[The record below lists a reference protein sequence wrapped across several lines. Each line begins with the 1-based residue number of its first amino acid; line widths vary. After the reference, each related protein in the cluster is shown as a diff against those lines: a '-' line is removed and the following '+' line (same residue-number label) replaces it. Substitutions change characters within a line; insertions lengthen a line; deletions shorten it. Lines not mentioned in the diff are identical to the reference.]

1 MDWSITYLLQG
12 RFTIA
17 AKHHINIAEIYETE
31 MADLDKVS
39 IKSTSMIIPLQVVFY
54 V

>member
-1 MDWSITYLLQG
+1 MEWSVLYLLQG

-39 IKSTSMIIPLQVVFY
+39 IKSASMSIY
-54 V
+54 YR